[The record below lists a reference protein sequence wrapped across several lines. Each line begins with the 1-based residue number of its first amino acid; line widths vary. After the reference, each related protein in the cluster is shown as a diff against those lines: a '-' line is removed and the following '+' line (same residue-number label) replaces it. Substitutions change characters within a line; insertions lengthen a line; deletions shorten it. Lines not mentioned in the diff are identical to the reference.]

1 MIREDLKDKI
11 FIGVVENN
19 NDIDRLGRIQVRVN
33 KIYDNIPTE
42 NIPWASPFKDLNG
55 NEYNVPDIG
64 KIVSVIFQEGDD
76 KLPEYIYAEHY
87 NINLENKLKSLN
99 NDDYSSFKSI
109 FLDHSTQIYRNNS
122 EGLKID
128 HEYTNINLDQYGN
141 IAFNLRDPSSII
153 TLGSN
158 DASENALLAT
168 TWMGWFDTFVDNL
181 LGSNGGPYLGNLGA
195 PVAANPTFIDCL
207 QQYKDLR
214 EDFLSKHVKISKNSN
229 ISSQK
234 RPYIKQ
240 FGDNYTT
247 NIGEVLTKIEP
258 NPYSPASDY
267 SSTTGLEN
275 PANLIT
281 KDNLGKETPGLIS
294 AKKIDIDPKT
304 VSILWNCNLF
314 NQGDSAW
321 GNISDGTYTI
331 RQAGCALSTYAMYA
345 SAFGKNVTPLDFFN
359 ANDRK
364 IVVGWRQIQSK
375 YGFILPLPNFNC
387 NQSKLDFLLSNSP
400 VIWES
405 KNHGGNPQYVHGH
418 QHWMLIVGKNLDGTY
433 IVHDPNGGKQRL
445 NVPINDIINQCGRLC
460 GLNTRSNASFIKHL

>member
-1 MIREDLKDKI
+1 MIREELKDKI
-11 FIGVVENN
+11 FVGVVEEN
-19 NDIDRLGRIQVRVN
+19 NDPDRIGRVKARVI
-33 KIYDNIPTE
+33 KVYDGVTKE

-64 KIVSVIFQEGDD
+64 KIVSVVFQDGDD

-87 NINLENKLKSLN
+87 NINLENKLKALSA
-99 NDDYSSFKSI
+99 DDYASFKSI

-141 IAFNLRDPSSII
+141 IALNLRDPSSII

-158 DASENALLAT
+158 DADENALLAT
-168 TWMGWFDTFVDNL
+168 TWMNWFDTFVENL

-195 PVAANPTFIDCL
+195 PVTPNPSFIDCL
-207 QQYKDLR
+207 QQYQDLR
-214 EDFLSKHVKISKNSN
+214 ENFLSKHVKISKNSN
-229 ISSQK
+229 IASQK
-234 RPYIKQ
+234 RPYVKQ

-247 NIGEVLTKIEP
+247 NVGEVLTTTQAA
-258 NPYSPASDY
+258 PYTPTSDY
-267 SSTTGLEN
+267 TSTTGSEN

-281 KDNLGKETPGLIS
+281 KDNLGSESPSIVS
-294 AKKIDIDPKT
+294 SKKVDIDPKT

-314 NQGDSAW
+314 NQGDPTWANY
-321 GNISDGTYTI
+321 GDGTYTI
-331 RQAGCALSTYAMYA
+331 RQAGCALSTFAMYA
-345 SAFGKNVTPLDFFN
+345 SAFGKNASPLDFFN
-359 ANDRK
+359 ANGRK
-364 IVVGWRQIQSK
+364 IIVSWNQIQSK
-375 YGFILPLPNFNC
+375 YGFPLPTPNYNC
-387 NQSKLDFLLSNSP
+387 NQNKLDFLLGNAP
-400 VIWES
+400 ILWES

-445 NVPINDIINQCGRLC
+445 NVPANDILNQCGRLS
-460 GLNTRSNASFIKHL
+460 GLNSRSNALFIKHT